1 MEAVTP
7 TRSGALHQWG
17 EHAVTFF
24 RDVRTELRKV
34 NWPARDEL
42 VKATRM
48 IVILTVALGLA
59 IGLLDLLLNLILVD
73 GLARI
78 TR

>member
-7 TRSGALHQWG
+7 TRSTALHQWG
-17 EHAVTFF
+17 ERAVTFF

-48 IVILTVALGLA
+48 IVILTVALGLV

>member
-1 MEAVTP
+1 MEAVTS
-7 TRSGALHQWG
+7 TRFGALQQWG
-17 EHAVTFF
+17 ERAVAFF
-24 RDVRTELRKV
+24 RDVRGELRKV
-34 NWPARDEL
+34 NWPSRDEL

-48 IVILTVALGLA
+48 IVILTIVLGIA